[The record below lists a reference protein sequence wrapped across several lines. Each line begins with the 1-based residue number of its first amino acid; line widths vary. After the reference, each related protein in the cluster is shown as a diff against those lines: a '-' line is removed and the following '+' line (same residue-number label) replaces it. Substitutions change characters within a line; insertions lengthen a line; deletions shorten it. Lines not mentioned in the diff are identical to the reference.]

1 MQGNVPEAKQNP
13 SELDDYSFED
23 KVGVVQSLVSW

>member
-13 SELDDYSFED
+13 SELGDYSFED
-23 KVGVVQSLVSW
+23 KVGVVKILASW